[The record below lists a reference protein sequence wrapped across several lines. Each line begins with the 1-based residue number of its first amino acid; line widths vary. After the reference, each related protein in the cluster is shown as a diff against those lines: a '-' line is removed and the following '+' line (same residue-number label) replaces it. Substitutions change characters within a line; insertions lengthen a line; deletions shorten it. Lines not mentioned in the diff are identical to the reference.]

1 MVCVVSDKKPKNPKK
16 SHGEKPGFFHFST
29 KKIVTNPKIT
39 KDTKPLK
46 KIETLFLVEL

>member
-1 MVCVVSDKKPKNPKK
+1 MERSL
-16 SHGEKPGFFHFST
+16 GFFHFST

>member
-1 MVCVVSDKKPKNPKK
+1 
-16 SHGEKPGFFHFST
+16 
-29 KKIVTNPKIT
+29 VTNPKIT